1 MRRELYTGATG
12 GTETDRLVP
21 ASKTNGRP
29 RKVTAFLGNHPGIPG
44 NRSAPVPEELGSLRG
59 DRGGSRR
66 RPGLAFTLG
75 ARPPFGIGLRRG
87 ADHRASREGP
97 RPVRH
102 DRAAHSVRG
111 RDDLQQLLRVRER
124 QGRPVARVGS
134 LRRASL
140 DCRDRRRGPPAAGAR
155 RRRPHAA
162 VSARGAHLPH
172 AVRRGVVHGHPLAR
186 VSPLGAPEAGRAH
199 VERPLRRL
207 HDAARSGAHAGTA
220 LAPSSTGR
228 TWRDCG
234 STRRCI
240 R

>member
-87 ADHRASREGP
+87 ADRRASREGP

-134 LRRASL
+134 ASSRVPGPSRSAARSTGRRSSTPTTSCGGFRSRSASTA
-140 DCRDRRRGPPAAGAR
+140 CGASRRGPWSSPGSGFPSR
-155 RRRPHAA
+155 R
-162 VSARGAHLPH
+162 S
-172 AVRRGVVHGHPLAR
+172 
-186 VSPLGAPEAGRAH
+186 
-199 VERPLRRL
+199 
-207 HDAARSGAHAGTA
+207 
-220 LAPSSTGR
+220 
-228 TWRDCG
+228 
-234 STRRCI
+234 
-240 R
+240 